1 MSVEH
6 IVSED
11 GSTYYDMKYN
21 LVSLDTFY
29 DCLLKHDYSR
39 LRGMGD
45 NIDSIVENYIAADL
59 LDLDDYETRKEMVK
73 KVSIN
78 DIIQVS
84 KKVQIDT
91 IFLLKGDTNEKD

>member
-29 DCLLKHDYSR
+29 DCLLKHDYSQ

-45 NIDSIVENYIAADL
+45 NIDSIVFYGKR
-59 LDLDDYETRKEMVK
+59 Y
-73 KVSIN
+73 
-78 DIIQVS
+78 
-84 KKVQIDT
+84 
-91 IFLLKGDTNEKD
+91 

>member
-1 MSVEH
+1 MLSHINVIFILYNMSVEH

-45 NIDSIVENYIAADL
+45 NIDSIVFYG
-59 LDLDDYETRKEMVK
+59 TRY
-73 KVSIN
+73 
-78 DIIQVS
+78 
-84 KKVQIDT
+84 
-91 IFLLKGDTNEKD
+91 